1 MDDLF
6 KQAIALVRGMWQ
18 RRWIGLAA
26 AWIVGIAGV
35 FVIMRLPDVYEASA
49 RIYVDTQSV
58 LKPLMQGL
66 AVQPNVDQQVMILS
80 RTLISRPNVEKL
92 VRMADL
98 DLAVKTKAEHDATV
112 DGLTK
117 SLRIESLGRD
127 NLYTLAYRD
136 SQPERAKR
144 VVQSLTSI
152 FVESNLGDKRKD
164 SDAAKKFLDEQ
175 IKVYE
180 KKLEE
185 AENRLKDFKIR
196 HMSSQE
202 SVGKDYFTRLNEL
215 TLQLNQSR
223 LELRE
228 AEQSR
233 DTIKR
238 EISGEEPILM
248 PEDTPA
254 SIANANASASV
265 PEIDGRLEAMKRNLD
280 NLLQKYTDQHPDVV
294 GARRV
299 IQELE
304 EQKAQILAARRKSA
318 GPGTKSG
325 PSMAG
330 NPVYQQLKVSLAESE
345 ATVAQLRTRV
355 AEYESRY
362 ARLKDSAKVMP
373 QMEAEFA
380 QLNRDYDVHRKN
392 YEVLVSRRESAE
404 MSGEMDAVAGADFRL
419 IDPPRVSPQPVA
431 PNRLLLLFLAFAAAL
446 GAGALAS
453 FVASQIWPTFFDQR
467 ALREQTGL
475 PVLGSVSMI
484 LGEAQKRRERRGLIG
499 FLSGTFAL
507 VGSYGAGLLVLLFLS
522 TRAV

>member
-1 MDDLF
+1 
-6 KQAIALVRGMWQ
+6 MWQ
-18 RRWIGLAA
+18 KRWMGLGV

-35 FVIMRLPDVYEASA
+35 VVIMRLPDVYEASA

-98 DLAVKTKAEHDATV
+98 DLSVKTKAEHDQTI
-112 DGLTK
+112 DGLMK

-127 NLYTLAYRD
+127 NLYTLTYRD
-136 SQPERAKR
+136 SQPDRAKR
-144 VVQSLTSI
+144 VVQSLSSI

-164 SDAAKKFLDEQ
+164 TDAAKKFLDEQ

-196 HMSSQE
+196 HMSSQD
-202 SVGKDYFTRLNEL
+202 SAGKDYFTRMNEL
-215 TLQLNQSR
+215 SLVLNQSR
-223 LELRE
+223 LDLRE

-233 DTIKR
+233 DTLKR
-238 EISGEEPILM
+238 EISGEEPVLLGEEA
-248 PEDTPA
+248 PRSAAGGPA
-254 SIANANASASV
+254 I

-280 NLLQKYTDQHPDVV
+280 GLLQKYTDQHPDVV
-294 GARRV
+294 GTRRV
-299 IQELE
+299 IEELE
-304 EQKAQILAARRKSA
+304 DQKAQIIAARRKAAAST
-318 GPGTKSG
+318 GKPG
-325 PSMAG
+325 PSVSG

-380 QLNRDYDVHRKN
+380 QLNRDYDVHKKN
-392 YEVLVSRRESAE
+392 YEILVSRRESAE

-431 PNRLLLLFLAFAAAL
+431 PNRMLLLAIAFVAAL

-467 ALREQTGL
+467 ALREATGL

-484 LGEAQKRRERRGLIG
+484 IGEAQKRRERRGLIG

-507 VGSYGAGLLVLLFLS
+507 VGSYSAGLLVLLFLS
-522 TRAV
+522 TRAA